1 MQEYRVIYLIQNK
14 ISLIINYFI
23 IRVRNLQNNQKQTK
37 PG

>member
-1 MQEYRVIYLIQNK
+1 MQECRVIYLIQNK

-23 IRVRNLQNNQKQTK
+23 IRVRNLQNNQKQKK